1 MKRAATPRLGAYAGL
16 AALGLLGALVSG
28 RPEIVALAA
37 PFALMVVA
45 GLLLGVSPDI
55 DIRLELDRD
64 RALEGEDVELT
75 LKLSSERQVAEL
87 ELHLELPQGLS
98 IAEGHNPAAI
108 RLGGDLRTVGFRVRA
123 EHWGGYLVG
132 EFAIRARDAFGLFVH
147 DRELDL
153 RVPLKIY
160 PRAEALRHMV
170 RPHDTQVFS
179 GNQVARA
186 KGEGIEF
193 ADLRPFTAGDRI
205 RRINWRASARGREL
219 WVNEHHPERNTDVVV
234 FLDSFTEARRSE
246 KSTLVRG
253 ESTLDLSVRA
263 AASLLAGY
271 VGQRDRVGFV
281 SFGGVLRWLQ
291 PGTGLVQLYRVV
303 DALLD
308 TEITLNY
315 AWKGID
321 LIPAGTLPPKAL
333 VVALTPLL
341 DERSVTA
348 LLDLRGR
355 GFDLAIVDVSPI
367 PFAEPGREEVEQLA
381 HRLWAMRREALRSRY
396 ERVGA
401 AVVEWREGTALA
413 AVVEEVTAFRRY
425 ARYARG

>member
-1 MKRAATPRLGAYAGL
+1 MSRAATPRLGAYAGL
-16 AALGLLGALVSG
+16 AAFGLLAALVFG

-37 PFALMVVA
+37 PFALIVVA
-45 GLLLGVSPDI
+45 GLLLGASPEI
-55 DIRLELDRD
+55 DARLELKRD
-64 RALEGEDVELT
+64 RALEGDDVELE
-75 LKLSSERQVAEL
+75 LSLASERTVAEL
-87 ELHLELPQGLS
+87 ELYLELPQGLTV
-98 IAEGHNPAAI
+98 AEGQNPAAL
-108 RLGGDLRTVGFRVRA
+108 RLGGDEPRKVSFRLHA

-132 EFAIRARDAFGLFVH
+132 EVVIRARNAFALFVH
-147 DRELDL
+147 DQELDL

-160 PRAEALRHMV
+160 PKAEALRQMV
-170 RPHDTQVFS
+170 RPHETQVFS
-179 GNQVARA
+179 GNQVARV

-234 FLDSFTEARRSE
+234 FLDSFTEARRSD
-246 KSTLVRG
+246 S
-253 ESTLDLSVRA
+253 STLDLSVRA

-271 VGQRDRVGFV
+271 IGQRDRVGFV
-281 SFGGVLRWLQ
+281 SFGGILRWLQ

-303 DALLD
+303 DSLLD

-315 AWKGID
+315 AWKDIE
-321 LIPAGTLPPKAL
+321 LIPPGTLPPKAL

-341 DERSVTA
+341 DERTVKA

-367 PFAEPGREEVEQLA
+367 PFAKPGREEMEQLA

-401 AVVEWREGTALA
+401 AVVEWREGTPLA
-413 AVVEEVTAFRRY
+413 SVLEEVTAFRRY
-425 ARYARG
+425 ARHAHG

>member
-1 MKRAATPRLGAYAGL
+1 MSRAATPRLGAYVGL
-16 AALGLLGALVSG
+16 AAFGLLAALVFG

-37 PFALMVVA
+37 PFALVVVA
-45 GLLLGVSPDI
+45 GLLLGASPEI
-55 DIRLELDRD
+55 DAQLELTRD
-64 RALEGEDVELT
+64 RALEGDEV
-75 LKLSSERQVAEL
+75 EL
-87 ELHLELPQGLS
+87 ELRLASERTVSELELYLELPRGLTL
-98 IAEGHNPAAI
+98 AEGQNPTAL
-108 RLGGDLRTVGFRVRA
+108 RLGGGDVRKVSFRLDA

-132 EFAIRARDAFGLFVH
+132 EVVIRARDAFALFVH
-147 DRELDL
+147 DQELDL

-170 RPHDTQVFS
+170 RPHETQVFA

-234 FLDSFTEARRSE
+234 FLDSFSE
-246 KSTLVRG
+246 VRRG
-253 ESTLDLSVRA
+253 EQSTLDLSVRA

-271 VGQRDRVGFV
+271 IGQRDRVGFV
-281 SFGGVLRWLQ
+281 SFGGIIRWLQ

-303 DALLD
+303 DSLLD

-315 AWKGID
+315 AWKDIE
-321 LIPAGTLPPKAL
+321 LIPPGTLPPKAL

-341 DERSVTA
+341 DERTVKA

-367 PFAEPGREEVEQLA
+367 PFAKPGREELEQLA
-381 HRLWAMRREALRSRY
+381 YRLWAMRREALRSRY

-401 AVVEWREGTALA
+401 AVVEWREGTPLA

-425 ARYARG
+425 ARHAHG